1 MTISL
6 FKPFRVLSFA
16 CASLLTTALSISL
29 ASAETTIKIADKA
42 SSATLA
48 SEKMKLNNIPIGLGV
63 YREHVKTLA
72 SDEFE
77 GRGPLSI
84 GEKKTV
90 EYLVTEYKKLGLKP
104 AFGDSYT
111 QAVPLAKITPS
122 NMSSLSIGDFS
133 FEAGS
138 EFTARTQRI
147 VNEYSIID
155 SELIFVG
162 YGINAPEYNWND
174 YAGLDVKGKT
184 VVMLVNDPGFASKDP
199 NLFQG
204 NAMTYYG
211 RWTYKYEEAAK
222 QGAEAVFIVHETMPA
237 GYGWGVVEN
246 SNSNTKF
253 SLVDDNG
260 NASQV
265 GVMGWLHLNAAR
277 KLFEKAG
284 LDYGELKRKA
294 SNPGF
299 TPISLNTAASLQFN
313 NAIEHAESQNVA
325 GILEGTSKPNEWV
338 MLHAHWDHLGKVEK
352 NGKTTIYNGAVDNA
366 SGVAGVLTLAD
377 ALTKT
382 EKAFSRTIMF
392 SAFTAEET
400 GLLGADYF
408 ANNPPV
414 PTKNMV
420 AFLNIDGM
428 NVNDDVDYILQYGE
442 GYLSIEDDL
451 TTAAALQGRAVK
463 MDPRPQN
470 GLFFRS
476 DHFALAKQGVPSILF
491 MSLGDTDPSF
501 IAKRYHKADDDYLPS
516 WTLGGVKQDLS
527 LIGTMLTHY
536 AQGDVWPYWK
546 RESDFKAKRQQALS
560 GSETTTK

>member
-1 MTISL
+1 MFTY
-6 FKPFRVLSFA
+6 FCKPYRAFSFV
-16 CASLLTTALSISL
+16 CAASILTSTFSIGSANAEVPASNL
-29 ASAETTIKIADKA
+29 ASVESSVTTK
-42 SSATLA
+42 
-48 SEKMKLNNIPIGLGV
+48 SEKMTLSDAAIDLDV
-63 YREHVKTLA
+63 YRQHVKTLA

-77 GRGPLSI
+77 GRGPLSK
-84 GEKKTV
+84 GEEKTV
-90 EYLVTEYKKLGLKP
+90 DYLVTQYKKLGLKP

-111 QAVPLAKITPS
+111 QAVPLAKITPK
-122 NMSSLSIGDFS
+122 NISSLKIGGLDFS
-133 FEAGS
+133 AGS

-147 VNEYSIID
+147 VNDYSLPNSD
-155 SELIFVG
+155 VVFVG

-174 YAGLDVKGKT
+174 YAGLDVTGKT

-199 NLFQG
+199 DLFQG

-211 RWTYKYEEAAK
+211 RWTYKYEEAAR
-222 QGAEAVFIVHETMPA
+222 QGAEAVFIIHETMPA

-253 SLVDDNG
+253 SLVDDNN

-277 KLFEKAG
+277 QLFEKAG

-294 SNPGF
+294 SKPGF
-299 TPISLNTAASLQFN
+299 TPILLNTKASLSFTN
-313 NAIEHAESQNVA
+313 SIEHAESQNVA
-325 GILEGTSKPNEWV
+325 GILEGTDKPEEWV

-352 NGKTTIYNGAVDNA
+352 NSQTTIYNGAVDNA

-377 ALTKT
+377 ALSKR
-382 EKAFSRTIMF
+382 EEGFARTLMF

-414 PTKNMV
+414 STSNMV

-428 NVNDDVDYILQYGE
+428 NVNDGVDYILQYGE

-451 TTAAALQGRAVK
+451 ATAAALQGRTVK

-516 WTLGGVKQDLS
+516 WTLGGVQQDLS
-527 LIGTMLTHY
+527 LIGSMLNYY

-546 RESDFKAKRQQALS
+546 RDSDFKDKRTQAMEAKEA
-560 GSETTTK
+560 K

>member
-1 MTISL
+1 MFTYL
-6 FKPFRVLSFA
+6 CKPYRAFSFV
-16 CASLLTTALSISL
+16 CAASILTSTLSIGSANAEVPAFNL
-29 ASAETTIKIADKA
+29 ASVE
-42 SSATLA
+42 SSAIAKSEEMTLSDA
-48 SEKMKLNNIPIGLGV
+48 SIDLDV
-63 YREHVKTLA
+63 YRQHVKTLA

-77 GRGPLSI
+77 GRGPLSK
-84 GEKKTV
+84 GEEKTV
-90 EYLVTEYKKLGLKP
+90 DYLVTQYKKLGLKP

-111 QAVPLAKITPS
+111 QAVPLAKITPK
-122 NMSSLSIGDFS
+122 NISSLKIGGLDFS
-133 FEAGS
+133 AGS

-147 VNEYSIID
+147 INDYSLAN
-155 SELIFVG
+155 SGVIFVG

-211 RWTYKYEEAAK
+211 RWTYKYEEAAR
-222 QGAEAVFIVHETMPA
+222 QGAEAVFIIHETMPA

-253 SLVDDNG
+253 SLVDDNN

-265 GVMGWLHLNAAR
+265 GVMGWLHLHAAR
-277 KLFEKAG
+277 QLFEKAG
-284 LDYGELKRKA
+284 LDYGELKNKA
-294 SNPGF
+294 SKPGF
-299 TPISLNTAASLQFN
+299 TPIALNTKASLSFTN
-313 NAIEHAESQNVA
+313 TIERAESQNVA
-325 GILEGTSKPNEWV
+325 GILEGTDKPEEWV

-352 NGKTTIYNGAVDNA
+352 NGQTTIYNGAVDNA

-377 ALTKT
+377 ALSKR
-382 EKAFSRTIMF
+382 EEGFARTLMF

-414 PTKNMV
+414 PTSNMV

-428 NVNDDVDYILQYGE
+428 NVNDGVDYILQYGE

-451 TTAAALQGRAVK
+451 ATAAALQGRNVK

-476 DHFALAKQGVPSILF
+476 DHFALAKQGVPYILF

-516 WTLGGVKQDLS
+516 WTLGGVQQDLS
-527 LIGTMLTHY
+527 LIGSMLNYY

-546 RESDFKAKRQQALS
+546 RDSDFKDKRTQAMEVKKAK
-560 GSETTTK
+560 

>member
-1 MTISL
+1 MFTYLCKPYRAFSFVCAASVLTSTLMTSSANAEV
-6 FKPFRVLSFA
+6 P
-16 CASLLTTALSISL
+16 ASNL
-29 ASAETTIKIADKA
+29 ASVE
-42 SSATLA
+42 SSATAKSKKMTLSNA
-48 SEKMKLNNIPIGLGV
+48 SIDLDV
-63 YREHVKTLA
+63 YRQHVKTLA

-77 GRGPLSI
+77 GRGPLSK
-84 GEKKTV
+84 GEEKTV
-90 EYLVTEYKKLGLKP
+90 DYLVNQYKKLGLKP

-111 QAVPLAKITPS
+111 QAVPLAKITPK
-122 NMSSLSIGDFS
+122 NISSLKIGGLDFS
-133 FEAGS
+133 AGS

-147 VNEYSIID
+147 VNDYSLAN
-155 SELIFVG
+155 SEVIFVG

-199 NLFQG
+199 ELFQG

-211 RWTYKYEEAAK
+211 RWTYKYEEAAR
-222 QGAEAVFIVHETMPA
+222 QGAEAVFIIHETMPA

-253 SLVDDNG
+253 SLVDDNN

-277 KLFEKAG
+277 QLFKKVG
-284 LDYGELKRKA
+284 MDYGELKDKA
-294 SNPGF
+294 SKPGF
-299 TPISLNTAASLQFN
+299 MPIALNTKASLGFTN
-313 NAIEHAESQNVA
+313 TIERAESQNVA
-325 GILEGTSKPNEWV
+325 GILEGTDKPEEWV

-352 NGKTTIYNGAVDNA
+352 NGQTTIYNGAVDNA

-377 ALTKT
+377 ALSKR
-382 EKAFSRTIMF
+382 EEGFARTLMF

-414 PTKNMV
+414 PTSNMV

-451 TTAAALQGRAVK
+451 ATAAALQGRNVK

-516 WTLGGVKQDLS
+516 WTLGGVQQDLS
-527 LIGTMLTHY
+527 LIGSMLNYY

-546 RESDFKAKRQQALS
+546 RDSDFKDKRTQAMEVKKAK
-560 GSETTTK
+560 

>member
-1 MTISL
+1 MFTYLCKPYRAFSFVCAASVLTSTLMTGSANAEV
-6 FKPFRVLSFA
+6 P
-16 CASLLTTALSISL
+16 ASNL
-29 ASAETTIKIADKA
+29 ASVE
-42 SSATLA
+42 SSATTKSKKVTLSNA
-48 SEKMKLNNIPIGLGV
+48 SIDLDV
-63 YREHVKTLA
+63 YRQHVKTLA

-77 GRGPLSI
+77 GRGPLSK
-84 GEKKTV
+84 GEEKTV
-90 EYLVTEYKKLGLKP
+90 DYLVTQYKKLGLKP

-111 QAVPLAKITPS
+111 QAVPLAKITPK
-122 NMSSLSIGDFS
+122 NISSLKIGGLDFS
-133 FEAGS
+133 AGS

-147 VNEYSIID
+147 VNDYSLANSD
-155 SELIFVG
+155 VVFVG

-199 NLFQG
+199 ELFQG

-211 RWTYKYEEAAK
+211 RWTYKYEEAAR
-222 QGAEAVFIVHETMPA
+222 QGAEAVFIIHETMPA

-253 SLVDDNG
+253 SLVDDNN

-277 KLFEKAG
+277 QLFKKVG
-284 LDYGELKRKA
+284 LDYGELKDKA
-294 SNPGF
+294 SKPGF
-299 TPISLNTAASLQFN
+299 MPIALNTKASLGFTN
-313 NAIEHAESQNVA
+313 TIERAESQNVA
-325 GILEGTSKPNEWV
+325 GILEGTDKPEEWV

-352 NGKTTIYNGAVDNA
+352 NGQTTIYNGAVDNA

-377 ALTKT
+377 ALSKS
-382 EKAFSRTIMF
+382 EEGFARTLMF

-414 PTKNMV
+414 PTSNMV

-451 TTAAALQGRAVK
+451 ATAAALQGRNVK

-516 WTLGGVKQDLS
+516 WTLGGVQQDLS
-527 LIGTMLTHY
+527 LIGSMLNYY

-546 RESDFKAKRQQALS
+546 RDSDFKDKRTQAMEVKKAK
-560 GSETTTK
+560 

>member
-6 FKPFRVLSFA
+6 CKPFRVLSFA
-16 CASLLTTALSISL
+16 SLLTAALSISL
-29 ASAETTIKIADKA
+29 VNAETTTNNAGGA
-42 SSATLA
+42 SLATLK
-48 SEKMKLNNIPIGLGV
+48 SEKMKLNNTPIDLDV

-77 GRGPLSI
+77 GRGPLSK

-90 EYLVTEYKKLGLKP
+90 EYLVSEYKKLGLKP

-122 NMSSLSIGDFS
+122 NMSSLSIGDLS
-133 FEAGS
+133 FEAGN

-147 VNEYSIID
+147 VNEYSLTD
-155 SELIFVG
+155 SGLIFVG

-211 RWTYKYEEAAK
+211 RWTYKYEEAAR

-253 SLVDDNG
+253 SLVDDNN

-277 KLFEKAG
+277 ELFEKAG

-294 SNPGF
+294 STPGF
-299 TPISLNTAASLQFN
+299 TPISLNTAASLKFN

-325 GILEGTSKPNEWV
+325 GILEGTSKPDEWV
-338 MLHAHWDHLGKVEK
+338 MLHAHWDHLGKAEK
-352 NGKTTIYNGAVDNA
+352 NGQTTIYNGAVDNA

-382 EKAFSRTIMF
+382 EKAFSRTVMF

-428 NVNDDVDYILQYGE
+428 NVNDDVDYTLQYGE

-451 TTAAALQGRAVK
+451 ATAASLQDRRVK

-501 IAKRYHKADDDYLPS
+501 ITNRYHKADDDYLSS

-527 LIGTMLTHY
+527 LIGTLLTHY

-546 RESDFKAKRQQALS
+546 RESDFKAKRLQALS
-560 GSETTTK
+560 GGEATTK

>member
-16 CASLLTTALSISL
+16 YASLLTAALSISL
-29 ASAETTIKIADKA
+29 ANAEITTKNAGGA
-42 SSATLA
+42 SLATLT
-48 SEKMKLNNIPIGLGV
+48 SEKMKLNNTPIDLDV

-77 GRGPLSI
+77 GRGPLSK

-90 EYLVTEYKKLGLKP
+90 EYLVSEYKKLGLKP

-122 NMSSLSIGDFS
+122 DMSSLSIGDLS

-147 VNEYSIID
+147 VNEYSLTD

-162 YGINAPEYNWND
+162 SGINAPEYNWND
-174 YAGLDVKGKT
+174 YAGLGVKGKT
-184 VVMLVNDPGFASKDP
+184 VVLLVNDPGFASKDP

-211 RWTYKYEEAAK
+211 RWTYKYEEAAR

-253 SLVDDNG
+253 SLVDDNN

-277 KLFEKAG
+277 ELFEKAG

-294 SNPGF
+294 SKPGF
-299 TPISLNTAASLQFN
+299 IPISLNTSASLKFD

-325 GILEGTSKPNEWV
+325 GILEGTSKPDEWV
-338 MLHAHWDHLGKVEK
+338 MLHAHWDHLGKAEK
-352 NGKTTIYNGAVDNA
+352 NGQTTIYNGAVDNA

-382 EKAFSRTIMF
+382 EKAFSRTVMF

-451 TTAAALQGRAVK
+451 ATAAALQGRTVK

-491 MSLGDTDPSF
+491 MSLGDTDPGF

-527 LIGTMLTHY
+527 LIGTLLTHY

-546 RESDFKAKRQQALS
+546 RESDFKAKRLQALS
-560 GSETTTK
+560 GGEATTK